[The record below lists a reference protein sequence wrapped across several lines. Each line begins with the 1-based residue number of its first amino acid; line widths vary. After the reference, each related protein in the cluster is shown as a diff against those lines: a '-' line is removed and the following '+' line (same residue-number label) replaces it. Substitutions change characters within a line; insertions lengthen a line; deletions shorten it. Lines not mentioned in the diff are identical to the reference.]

1 MVSWATAAPAITS
14 AFLASLVEVVEAFTI
29 VLAVSTIRGYRPAV
43 LGSLAGLVLLA
54 LLVVVLGPMLN
65 RIPLDLLQ
73 IVIGV
78 LLLLFGMRWLR
89 TAILRAAGIIP
100 LRDEQLKFDQA
111 TANLKDDAWS
121 HQARL
126 DWLAGIT
133 AFKAVVLEGLEV
145 VFIVIAIGA
154 GRGLLIPASFG
165 ALLACALV
173 LVVGMIVHRPLSR
186 VPENT
191 LKFGVGV
198 MLSAFGVFWTGEG
211 LGVDWPGQD
220 VALLAFAAAFLATG
234 LVTAAVLR
242 RTYAR
247 ALSEGART
255 GSAL

>member
-1 MVSWATAAPAITS
+1 MVSWATAAPAVTS

-29 VLAVSTIRGYRPAV
+29 VLAVSTIRGYRPAI
-43 LGSLAGLVLLA
+43 LGSLAGLVLLG
-54 LLVVVLGPMLN
+54 LLVIVLGPMLN
-65 RIPLDLLQ
+65 RVPLDVLQ

-89 TAILRAAGIIP
+89 TAILRAAGAVP

-111 TANLKDDAWS
+111 TANLQDDARA

-154 GRGLLIPASFG
+154 GRGLLIPASLG
-165 ALLACALV
+165 ALAAFVLV
-173 LVVGMIVHRPLSR
+173 LIAGIAVRRPLAR

-191 LKFGVGV
+191 LKFGVGL
-198 MLSAFGVFWTGEG
+198 MLTAFGVFWTGEG
-211 LGVDWPGQD
+211 LGVNWPGSD
-220 VALLAFAAAFLATG
+220 LAILGFAIVFLLIAVGSVAFARR
-234 LVTAAVLR
+234 LVPEIAK
-242 RTYAR
+242 
-247 ALSEGART
+247 
-255 GSAL
+255 